1 MQRGVALLLRQ
12 HCFPR
17 RTQWDADCRQFST
30 LSFHAELRCP
40 GADGSPWRKVVLGDA
55 KQLSGTPRACHR
67 PGGRQQRWIWAPS
80 WSRHFFLGL
89 LLVWGWN
96 STMGNFLL
104 CVYVRKETRRVFRLH
119 LLRQKCKVQGY
130 FLSMFFFTEEGVVT
144 AFWIRV
150 KCPTKFFHDKYRN
163 LVVF

>member
-55 KQLSGTPRACHR
+55 KQLCGTPRACHR
-67 PGGRQQRWIWAPS
+67 PGGRQQRWIWAPCLEQALLS
-80 WSRHFFLGL
+80 GFTSGLGL
-89 LLVWGWN
+89 KLHNGKF
-96 STMGNFLL
+96 SSL
-104 CVYVRKETRRVFRLH
+104 CL
-119 LLRQKCKVQGY
+119 C
-130 FLSMFFFTEEGVVT
+130 
-144 AFWIRV
+144 
-150 KCPTKFFHDKYRN
+150 
-163 LVVF
+163 